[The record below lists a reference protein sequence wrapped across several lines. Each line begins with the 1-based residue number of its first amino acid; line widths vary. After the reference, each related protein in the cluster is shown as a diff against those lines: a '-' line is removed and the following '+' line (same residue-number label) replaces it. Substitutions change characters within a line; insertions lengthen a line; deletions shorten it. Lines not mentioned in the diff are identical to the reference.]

1 MKRQRKKSK
10 KKRKIEG
17 TRNRRKR
24 KLNKSI
30 RMERKNDYFKNS
42 FQNVKLAVNLKS
54 ITKIIFIKL
63 IANGYLKIYTSKNY
77 FKSIQF

>member
-1 MKRQRKKSK
+1 
-10 KKRKIEG
+10 
-17 TRNRRKR
+17 
-24 KLNKSI
+24 
-30 RMERKNDYFKNS
+30 MERKNDYFKNS